1 MVILTVRGFLSLPQW
16 LETMGYNKRK
26 TEATLYLTVTLF
38 FLYSFSV
45 SFPRLVA
52 KYGNDYWWVTDKI
65 HKTVQEKGI
74 TNAIVF
80 IDCWHP
86 PDITKPRL
94 IYYGSGFQF
103 NSPDLKDDVIYAL
116 DLKEKN
122 SELMR
127 LFPDRKYYLVPFFWN
142 RDIVAW

>member
-1 MVILTVRGFLSLPQW
+1 M
-16 LETMGYNKRK
+16 
-26 TEATLYLTVTLF
+26 A
-38 FLYSFSV
+38 SFS
-45 SFPRLVA
+45 FPSLIK
-52 KYGNDYWWVTDKI
+52 KYSNDYWWVTDQI
-65 HKTVQEKGI
+65 HEAVEKQKI

-86 PDITKPRL
+86 PDTTKPNL

-122 SELMR
+122 SELMK
-127 LFPDRKYYLVPFFWN
+127 LFPDREYYFVPFFWD
-142 RDIVAW
+142 RDTVAW